1 MSAVVQRLSD
11 SIADQT
17 EPRARLV
24 TYFELITCQTAIVNR
39 KEKESAFTWE
49 PTEMPTA
56 KIIIVLLSILAVS
69 AGIMLAGS
77 QSGLIVYQLPLY
89 VICAACGYILHWL
102 MFLPGYVFQTER
114 YFDLTGSAS
123 FIGTVLIALLLHP
136 DPSFLQLLV
145 SLLICVWALRLGW
158 FLFGRIRKSGK
169 DQRFDEIKKHFWRY
183 LLTWTLGGAWVF
195 ITLAAALV
203 VLTSADQRNIDGF
216 AVFGLALWVI
226 GFTVEII
233 ADAQKSRF
241 RSADSNAGKFI
252 SSGLWAWSR
261 HPNYFGEIVL
271 WIGIAVIALP
281 SLTGWQWL
289 TLVSPLFVIVLL
301 TRISGIPILEKSGRE
316 RWGEEAEY
324 QHYVATTSLLIPL
337 PPKKTA

>member
-1 MSAVVQRLSD
+1 
-11 SIADQT
+11 
-17 EPRARLV
+17 
-24 TYFELITCQTAIVNR
+24 
-39 KEKESAFTWE
+39 
-49 PTEMPTA
+49 MPTA
-56 KIIIVLLSILAVS
+56 KIIIVILSILTFSVAM
-69 AGIMLAGS
+69 MLAGS
-77 QSGLIVYQLPLY
+77 QSGLIVDQLPLY
-89 VICAACGYILHWL
+89 VLCAACGYILHWL
-102 MFLPGYVFQTER
+102 MFLPAYVFQTER

-123 FIGTVLIALLLHP
+123 FIGAVLIALLLHP
-136 DPSFLQLLV
+136 DPSPLQLLV
-145 SLLICVWALRLGW
+145 GSLICVWAARLGW
-158 FLFGRIRKSGK
+158 FLFGRICKSGK
-169 DQRFDEIKKHFWRY
+169 DQRFDEIKKQFWRF